1 MGGAVGDIVEVG
13 SLGLIDGDSISG
25 AGAGRDAAR
34 ASTQAARIQAQSQR
48 EALEYL
54 KEREAIPQQF
64 REGALQ
70 VLGGL
75 YGLEG
80 GEGSQQE
87 LIDAAKASPLYGAI
101 MGGLEAS
108 EDAIIRNAGATGGL
122 RSGNVQQALA
132 DNAEQLQ
139 NRALLSSYNEQLGGI
154 RGLAGLES
162 NANQIAQ
169 QISGIGQTLGQGQV
183 AAANARM
190 QAEQNATNNLLG
202 LGGLGLGAVAAFS
215 DVRLKRDIQP
225 LGQRNGLNWYEWTW
239 SDEAESLGLTGKMQ
253 GVMAHEII
261 EEHPDAILTDG
272 DYLLVDYSKLGVH

>member
-25 AGAGRDAAR
+25 AGAGKDASR
-34 ASTQAARIQAQSQR
+34 AATNAAQIQAQSQR
-48 EALEYL
+48 EALDYL
-54 KEREAIPQQF
+54 KEREEIPQQF
-64 REGALQ
+64 REGALIT
-70 VLGGL
+70 LGGL

-80 GEGSQQE
+80 GEGSQQA

-101 MGGLEAS
+101 MGGLDAS
-108 EDAIIRNAGATGGL
+108 EDAILRNAGATGGL

-139 NRALLSSYNEQLGGI
+139 NRALLSSYNEQLSGI
-154 RGLAGLES
+154 QGLAGLDS

-169 QISGIGQTLGQGQV
+169 QIAGIGQTIGQGQI
-183 AAANARM
+183 AAANARAA
-190 QAEQNATNNLLG
+190 AEQNATNNLFS

-239 SDEAESLGLTGKMQ
+239 SDEAEQLGLSGKMQ
-253 GVMAHEII
+253 G
-261 EEHPDAILTDG
+261 
-272 DYLLVDYSKLGVH
+272 